1 MKIKVLSL
9 AYLRNESPGKEI
21 ILFFLIFI
29 MLCFGCKLCFKY
41 GYFLEYEPFID
52 DLNDIHLLVS
62 TVVMAIINFI
72 DRKIGEI
79 VLSED
84 TVTVDMYDYEI
95 EQIPNTGV
103 DVIKLQWQGGKT
115 YKIWIKGNA
124 YTTKLK
130 DSELQLFYDQINKNK
145 LNLKTIR
152 REFKSINLIKKYLT
166 KYKTP

>member
-52 DLNDIHLLVS
+52 DLNDIHLLLS

-130 DSELQLFYDQINKNK
+130 DSELQLFYDQIDKNK

>member
-103 DVIKLQWQGGKT
+103 DVIKMQWQGGKT

-130 DSELQLFYDQINKNK
+130 DSELQLFYDQIDKNK

>member
-29 MLCFGCKLCFKY
+29 MLCFGFKLCFKY
-41 GYFLEYEPFID
+41 GYFLEYERFLE
-52 DLNDIHLLVS
+52 DLTDIHLLVS
-62 TVVMAIINFI
+62 TVVMLIINFI

-79 VLSED
+79 VFSED
-84 TVTVDMYDYEI
+84 IITIDMYDYET
-95 EQIPNTGV
+95 EQIPNTEL
-103 DVIKLQWQGGKT
+103 DVIQLQWQGGRT

-130 DSELQLFYDQINKNK
+130 DRDLQLFYDHIDKNK